1 MEKTG
6 DKNSVLQIF
15 RLIKSR
21 NNTKGKFIFST
32 EHTDKDGFILEKTGR
47 YSHSKMYIE
56 SLCKKFDYKLSYFE
70 KINLR
75 KDDMEFLEGGLYLL
89 DF

>member
-1 MEKTG
+1 MDLFLKKQVVTLTQ
-6 DKNSVLQIF
+6 K
-15 RLIKSR
+15 
-21 NNTKGKFIFST
+21 
-32 EHTDKDGFILEKTGR
+32 
-47 YSHSKMYIE
+47 YIE